1 MKFQKSLLLL
11 SLFIVTILYSQ
22 KQFVFF
28 GSYNWEKGSE
38 AVYVYELDNE
48 TGKLTK
54 VASSSD
60 VLNPGY
66 ITISPDGKYIYASS
80 DAKVPNYGTVSSF
93 AFDADKKAL
102 TFLNQQKTGGE
113 NPVYVNVDKTG
124 KWLINVTYNQPTI
137 SVFPLLANGQI
148 DSIAQ
153 HFKFTEGSGVN
164 PKRQD
169 KAHTHS
175 AVFSPDSRTVLFADL
190 GADKILQYP
199 FAATKQQPLIDNQST
214 SLNTKPGSG
223 PRHITFCKD
232 GKLVYSIEE
241 LAGMISV
248 YDFSDNTLKEIQRI
262 ATHPDKIKDGF
273 ESSDVHISPDGK
285 FLYATNR
292 GKENNIAIF
301 KVLGDGTLESI
312 GYQKTGGKHPRTFAI
327 DETGKFI
334 IVTNVNS
341 NNVTVFRRNMETG
354 MLKKVGKPVKISHP
368 TCVKTKMYP

>member
-1 MKFQKSLLLL
+1 MKIQKIVLLL
-11 SLFIVTILYSQ
+11 SFLIFTSLYSQ

-28 GSYNWEKGSE
+28 GSYNWDKGSE
-38 AVYVYELDNE
+38 AVYVYELDND

-60 VLNPGY
+60 VINPGY
-66 ITISPDGKYIYASS
+66 ITVSSDGNYIYASS
-80 DAKVPNYGTVSSF
+80 DAKTPNYGTVSSF
-93 AFDADKKAL
+93 AFDAEKKSL
-102 TFLNQQKTGGE
+102 TFLNQQKTRGE
-113 NPVYVNVDKTG
+113 NPVYVNVDKSG
-124 KWLINVTYNQPTI
+124 KWLINATYNQATI
-137 SVFPLLANGQI
+137 SVFPLLENGKI

-164 PKRQD
+164 PTRQE
-169 KAHTHS
+169 KSHTHS
-175 AVFSPDSRTVLFADL
+175 AVFAPDYTTVLFADL

-199 FAATKQQPLIDNQST
+199 FDASQNKPLIYNQST
-214 SLNTKPGSG
+214 FINTKPESG
-223 PRHITFCKD
+223 PRHITFSKN

-248 YDFSDNTLKEIQRI
+248 YDFSNNTLKEIQRI
-262 ATHPDKIKDGF
+262 ATHPDKITEGF

-301 KVLGDGTLESI
+301 KVLNDGKLESI
-312 GYQKTGGKHPRTFAI
+312 GYKKTGGKHPRTFVI

-334 IVTNVNS
+334 IVTNVIS
-341 NNVTVFRRNMETG
+341 QDVTVFKRNLETG
-354 MLKKVGKPVKISHP
+354 MLKKVGKPVKVKNV
-368 TCVKTKMYP
+368 TCVKIKMY

>member
-1 MKFQKSLLLL
+1 MKFQKIFQLL
-11 SLFIVTILYSQ
+11 SFLVFTSLYSQ

-28 GSYNWEKGSE
+28 GSYNWDKGSE

-54 VASSSD
+54 IASSSD

-66 ITISPDGKYIYASS
+66 ITISPDGKYVYASS
-80 DAKVPNYGTVSSF
+80 DAKMPSGTVSSF
-93 AFDADKKAL
+93 AFDADKKTL

-124 KWLINVTYNQPTI
+124 KWLVNVTYNQATI
-137 SVFPLLANGQI
+137 SVFPILDNGKI

-153 HFKFTEGSGVN
+153 HFKFTEGSGVD
-164 PKRQD
+164 PKRQE

-175 AVFSPDSRTVLFADL
+175 AVFTPDSKTVLFADL

-199 FAATKQQPLIDNQST
+199 FDMNLKQPLIDSQST
-214 SLNTKPGSG
+214 FINTKPGSG
-223 PRHITFCKD
+223 PRHITFSKD
-232 GKLVYSIEE
+232 GKLAYSIEE

-248 YDFSDNTLKEIQRI
+248 YDFSENKLKEIQRI
-262 ATHPDKIKDGF
+262 ATHPDKIKEGF

-301 KVLGDGTLESI
+301 KVLNDGKLESI
-312 GYQKTGGKHPRTFAI
+312 GSQKTGGKHPRTFVI
-327 DETGKFI
+327 DETGKFL
-334 IVTNVNS
+334 IVTNVIS
-341 NNVTVFRRNMETG
+341 QDVTVFKRNLETG
-354 MLKKVGKPVKISHP
+354 MLKKVGKPVKIKNV
-368 TCVKTKMYP
+368 TCVKTKMY

>member
-1 MKFQKSLLLL
+1 MKFSKLILLLN
-11 SLFIVTILYSQ
+11 FIISTNLYSQ
-22 KQFVFF
+22 REFIFF

-38 AVYVYELDNE
+38 AVYVYELDTVN
-48 TGKLTK
+48 GKLTK

-60 VLNPGY
+60 VINPGY

-80 DAKVPNYGTVSSF
+80 DAKTPNYGTVSSF
-93 AFDADKKAL
+93 AFDANKKTL

-113 NPVYVNVDKTG
+113 NPVYVNVDNSG
-124 KWLINVTYNQPTI
+124 KWLVNATYNQATI
-137 SVFPLLANGQI
+137 SVFPLLENGRI
-148 DSIAQ
+148 DSMVQ

-164 PKRQD
+164 PTRQE
-169 KAHTHS
+169 KSHTHS
-175 AVFSPDSRTVLFADL
+175 AIFTPDYKTVLFADL

-199 FAATKQQPLIDNQST
+199 FDVNQKQPLIDSK
-214 SLNTKPGSG
+214 SSFINTKPGSG
-223 PRHITFCKD
+223 PRHITFSKYR
-232 GKLVYSIEE
+232 KMAYSIEE

-248 YDFSDNTLKEIQRI
+248 YDFSDSNLKEIQRI
-262 ATHPDKIKDGF
+262 ATHPDKITEGF

-301 KVLGDGTLESI
+301 KVLNDGKLESI

-334 IVTNVNS
+334 IVTNVIS
-341 NNVTVFRRNMETG
+341 QAVTVFKRNLETG
-354 MLKKVGKPVKISHP
+354 MLKKVGKPVKVKNV
-368 TCVKTKMYP
+368 TCVKIKMY

>member
-1 MKFQKSLLLL
+1 MKIQKIV
-11 SLFIVTILYSQ
+11 LFIGFLIGTSLYSQ

-48 TGKLTK
+48 TGKLSK

-60 VLNPGY
+60 VNNPGY
-66 ITISPDGKYIYASS
+66 ITVSSDGKYIYASS
-80 DAKVPNYGTVSSF
+80 DAKKPNYGTVSSF
-93 AFDADKKAL
+93 SFDPDKKSL

-113 NPVYVNVDKTG
+113 NPVYVNVDKSG
-124 KWLINVTYNQPTI
+124 KWLINATYNQATI
-137 SVFPLLANGQI
+137 SVFPLLDNGKI

-164 PKRQD
+164 PKRQE

-175 AVFSPDSRTVLFADL
+175 VVFSPDSKTVLFADL

-199 FAATKQQPLIDNQST
+199 FDASQNKPLIDNKST
-214 SLNTKPGSG
+214 FINTKPGSG
-223 PRHITFCKD
+223 PRHITFSKN

-248 YDFSDNTLKEIQRI
+248 YDFSDSNLKEIQRI

-301 KVLGDGTLESI
+301 KVLNDGKLESI

-341 NNVTVFRRNMETG
+341 QDATVFRRNLETG
-354 MLKKVGKPVKISHP
+354 MLKKVGKPVKINHP
-368 TCVKTKMYP
+368 TCVKIKMY

>member
-1 MKFQKSLLLL
+1 MRIQKIV
-11 SLFIVTILYSQ
+11 LFISFLIGTSLYSQ

-28 GSYNWEKGSE
+28 GSYNWDKGSE
-38 AVYVYELDNE
+38 AVYVYELDTE

-60 VLNPGY
+60 VINPGY
-66 ITISPDGKYIYASS
+66 ITVSNDGKYVYASS
-80 DAKVPNYGTVSSF
+80 DAKTPNYGTVSSF
-93 AFDADKKAL
+93 AFDADKKSL

-113 NPVYVNVDKTG
+113 NPVYVNVDKSG
-124 KWLINVTYNQPTI
+124 KWLINATYNQATI
-137 SVFPLLANGQI
+137 SVFPLLDNGKI

-164 PKRQD
+164 PKRQE

-175 AVFSPDSRTVLFADL
+175 VVFSPDSKTVLFADL

-199 FAATKQQPLIDNQST
+199 FDANQKQPLIDSQST
-214 SLNTKPGSG
+214 FINTKPGSG
-223 PRHITFCKD
+223 PRHITFSKD
-232 GKLVYSIEE
+232 GKLAYSIEE

-248 YDFSDNTLKEIQRI
+248 YDFSGNKLKEIQRI
-262 ATHPDKIKDGF
+262 PTHTDKIKEGF
-273 ESSDVHISPDGK
+273 ESSDVHISTDGS

-292 GKENNIAIF
+292 GKENNIAIL
-301 KVLGDGTLESI
+301 KVLNDGKLESI
-312 GYQKTGGKHPRTFAI
+312 GYKKTGGKHPRTFAI

-341 NNVTVFRRNMETG
+341 QDATVFRRNLETG
-354 MLKKVGKPVKISHP
+354 MLKKVGKPVKINHP
-368 TCVKTKMYP
+368 TCVKIKMY

>member
-1 MKFQKSLLLL
+1 MKIQKIV
-11 SLFIVTILYSQ
+11 LFISFLIGTSLYSQ

-28 GSYNWEKGSE
+28 GSYNWDKGSE
-38 AVYVYELDNE
+38 AVYVYELDND
-48 TGKLTK
+48 TGKLSK

-60 VLNPGY
+60 VINPGY
-66 ITISPDGKYIYASS
+66 ITVSSDGKYIYASS
-80 DAKVPNYGTVSSF
+80 DAKTPNYGTVSSF
-93 AFDADKKAL
+93 AFDAEKKSL

-113 NPVYVNVDKTG
+113 NPVYVNVDKSG
-124 KWLINVTYNQPTI
+124 KWLINVTYNQATI
-137 SVFPLLANGQI
+137 SVFPLLENGKI

-164 PKRQD
+164 PTRQE
-169 KAHTHS
+169 KSHTHS
-175 AVFSPDSRTVLFADL
+175 AVFAPDYTTVLFADL

-199 FAATKQQPLIDNQST
+199 FDASQNKPLIYNQST
-214 SLNTKPGSG
+214 FINTKPESG
-223 PRHITFCKD
+223 PRHITFSKN

-248 YDFSDNTLKEIQRI
+248 YDFSNNTLKEIQRI
-262 ATHPDKIKDGF
+262 ATHPDKITEGF

-301 KVLGDGTLESI
+301 KVLNDGKLESI
-312 GYQKTGGKHPRTFAI
+312 GYKKTGGKHPRTFAI

-334 IVTNVNS
+334 IVTNVIS
-341 NNVTVFRRNMETG
+341 QDVTVFKRNLETG
-354 MLKKVGKPVKISHP
+354 MLKKVGKPVKIKNV
-368 TCVKTKMYP
+368 TCVKIKMY